1 MASNAID
8 QSPSLRPQPGES
20 GVRVRQ
26 PVRVAL
32 WPIAL
37 LIYAAL
43 LPREVG
49 FSVGG
54 LIFYADRVGYI
65 LVLPYLIQKLMAG
78 AIRFV
83 LPDLLVLFVSMWMI
97 ISMSANYGIV
107 LGLERG
113 GSLAFDATVGYYLA
127 RISFRSLQDMRKVL
141 ILIAPG
147 LFLAGFI
154 VMMESVTHRLIVE
167 PAAVQLFGRL
177 NVTLGTDV
185 RTEVNAL
192 SEIRM
197 GLMRGKG
204 PFAHSIHAGIF
215 LASWLAL
222 YAMGGIRGLP
232 RLMGIVAG
240 LFGVFSLSSAA
251 LQVLVL
257 SIFLIAYDRIQRS
270 VRELNWSIMVIGG
283 GGLLLLLNTVSNSG
297 AANLVGR
304 YLTFNPATSYFRQ
317 LIWQYGTQS
326 VWKHPW
332 TGIGFE
338 SYERPVWMYT
348 QSIDAHWL
356 LLAMRF
362 GLPAAVAM
370 FAATVLALFALSR
383 ASVNAIPGDQRFY
396 RGIAISLFV
405 MAVAMFTVAL
415 WGNLQSLFNI
425 LLGGC
430 VACAQHSYMRV
441 RIKL

>member
-8 QSPSLRPQPGES
+8 RSTSLRPPPGES
-20 GVRVRQ
+20 RVRMRQ

-32 WPIAL
+32 WPIVV

-43 LPREVG
+43 LPREMG
-49 FSVGG
+49 FNVGG
-54 LIFYADRVGYI
+54 LTFYADRIGYV

-83 LPDLLVLFVSMWMI
+83 IPDLLVLFASAWMI
-97 ISMSANYGIV
+97 IAMSANYGIG

-147 LFLAGFI
+147 LFVAGVI
-154 VMMESVTHRLIVE
+154 VMVESISHRLLIQ
-167 PAAVQLFGRL
+167 PIAIQLFGRL
-177 NVTLGTDV
+177 NVTLGIDASS
-185 RTEVNAL
+185 EINAL

-232 RLMGIVAG
+232 RLMGILAAI
-240 LFGVFSLSSAA
+240 FSVFSLSSAA
-251 LQVLVL
+251 LQVLVVSL
-257 SIFLIAYDRIQRS
+257 FLIAYDRIQRS
-270 VRELNWSIMVIGG
+270 VRELNWSMLVIGG
-283 GGLLLLLNTVSNSG
+283 GGILLLLNTVSNSG
-297 AANLVGR
+297 VANLVGR
-304 YLTFNPATSYFRQ
+304 YLTFNPATAYFRQ
-317 LIWQYGTQS
+317 LIWQYGTAS

-332 TGIGFE
+332 VGIGFE

-362 GLPAAVAM
+362 GLPAALAL
-370 FAATVLALFALSR
+370 FAATVLAVLALSR
-383 ASVNAIPGDQRFY
+383 ASVKALPGDQRFY
-396 RGIAISLFV
+396 RGMAIALFT

-441 RIKL
+441 RVRL